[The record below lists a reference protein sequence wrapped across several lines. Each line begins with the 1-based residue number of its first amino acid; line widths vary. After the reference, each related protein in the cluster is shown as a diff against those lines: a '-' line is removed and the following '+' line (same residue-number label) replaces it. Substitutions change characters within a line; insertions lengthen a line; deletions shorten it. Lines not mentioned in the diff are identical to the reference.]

1 MTELITE
8 DRPRIKFTT
17 RFVGK
22 LVCLTDAHTEL
33 HSLSR
38 LMSRMEALGAAPIL
52 NDGQVA
58 GNCAINPQI
67 LHRHGAT
74 EMSSASAQS
83 GDSPTQGPP
92 GLALV
97 SMSGKPPGH
106 ALDPNKDF
114 VLVTAFDRISWAAE
128 YRSREPSI
136 RPSSDT
142 PLLTAA
148 LARGVDYGWQDTPLV
163 VLHGHALAE
172 GEGLSYAAELG
183 LPVSSHETLFS
194 TPEDLSELEALFRL
208 HPYPQN
214 RCYIRRGHGFFLLS
228 KTVAEAEEWFAKW
241 VQPWLLARQTPAPAP
256 APCQA
261 NEAAGGT

>member
-8 DRPRIKFTT
+8 DRPRIKYVT
-17 RFVGK
+17 RFTGR
-22 LVCLTDAHTEL
+22 LEWTFDEGSESEL
-33 HSLSR
+33 QSLSQ

-58 GNCAINPQI
+58 GNCAISPKI
-67 LHRHGAT
+67 LHHSAVLQLPYASGRVGHG
-74 EMSSASAQS
+74 
-83 GDSPTQGPP
+83 SPTQGPD

-106 ALDPNKDF
+106 ILDPKKDF
-114 VLVTAFDRISWAAE
+114 VLVTSFDRSEWTAE
-128 YRSREPSI
+128 YRSREPAI

-148 LARGVDYGWQDTPLV
+148 LAHGDDYGWEDTPLV

-172 GEGLSYAAELG
+172 GEGLSYAAQLG
-183 LPVSSHETLFS
+183 LPISPRETLFS
-194 TPEDLSELEALFRL
+194 TPEDLSELEGLFREY
-208 HPYPQN
+208 PYPRN

-228 KTVAEAEEWFAKW
+228 KTVAEAESWFDQW
-241 VQPWLLARQTPAPAP
+241 VQPWLMARKGQ
-256 APCQA
+256 
-261 NEAAGGT
+261 EERDLK